1 MPAIGTSGALKPPS
15 YSDSYACRCSSSS
28 FRIQAW
34 RDRIC
39 CEVRI
44 CGEYDTSALQ
54 WPTRSMKRRSTFI
67 MTEKHSSLRSLN
79 RFKTLGSS
87 NVTRDRHMNLTNK
100 RKPTERH
107 CTVLRTPFV
116 CRPCIPAPPC
126 VLNGTVRCVCPS
138 ALVVL
143 NCSAFRLP
151 N

>member
-1 MPAIGTSGALKPPS
+1 MTESTGL
-15 YSDSYACRCSSSS
+15 R
-28 FRIQAW
+28 
-34 RDRIC
+34 
-39 CEVRI
+39 
-44 CGEYDTSALQ
+44 DTSSLFV
-54 WPTRSMKRRSTFI
+54 TRG
-67 MTEKHSSLRSLN
+67 LN

-138 ALVVL
+138 ALYGFERQRV
-143 NCSAFRLP
+143 SSS
-151 N
+151 